1 MTLLLE
7 GEVYQVLE
15 WQHHKPP
22 KAPPTLTLRVRHVK
36 TGNTYSKKVQGNRP
50 LTLAPTTRQIA
61 QYLYGDGDIHTFMDT
76 QTFEQFPVTE
86 AVLGEA
92 LNFLVEGE
100 NIEVL
105 IYEGNPISVE
115 LPAAVEL
122 TVTETEPG
130 LRGDTATG
138 ATKLA
143 TTHTGLKLQVPL
155 FVNEGDVIKV
165 DTRTGEYLERAR

>member
-36 TGNTYSKKVQGNRP
+36 TGKVFSKKVQGNRP
-50 LTLAPTTRQIA
+50 LTLAATTRQIA
-61 QYLYGDGDIHTFMDT
+61 QYLYSDGDLHTFMDT

-92 LNFLVEGE
+92 LNFLVEGG

-105 IYEGNPISVE
+105 TYEGNPISVE
-115 LPAAVEL
+115 LSAAVEL
-122 TVTETEPG
+122 TVAETEPG
-130 LRGDTATG
+130 VKGDTATG

-143 TTHTGLKLQVPL
+143 TANTGLKLQVPL

-165 DTRTGEYLERAR
+165 DTRSGEYLERAR